1 MSLRASWNV
10 LAVVLLLGFGAAARA
25 EDLAVKKTNEG
36 VEVTIGGQPFTTY
49 LFKSGAKPVL
59 WPLLG
64 PTGKEM
70 TRAYPL
76 REGAKEEKTDHIHQ
90 RSVWFTH
97 GDVNGVSFW
106 HEMGGNGTI
115 IHDELVTAEGGET
128 ARIVTRNS
136 WKTPAGETLCSDVR
150 KLTFGGDDQQ
160 RWFDFDVVVTAVA
173 DEVKFGDTKEGSF
186 GVRVDEEMKVD
197 AKKGGKIVNSEGLTD
212 GEAWGKPAAW
222 VDYYGPVD
230 GEQLGIA
237 ILNHPSSLRYPTYW
251 HVRTY
256 GLFAANPFGLGD
268 FTKKEKDGT
277 LVLKKGES
285 FPLRYRVILHR
296 GDEKE
301 GHIADQFAKYAEE
314 KRG

>member
-1 MSLRASWNV
+1 MSLRALLSV
-10 LAVVLLLGFGAAARA
+10 SVILLGLGCGFSAHA
-25 EDLAVKKTNEG
+25 EELAVKKTDDG
-36 VEVTIGGQPFTTY
+36 VEVTIGGKPFTTY

-64 PTGKEM
+64 PSGKEM

-76 REGAKEEKTDHIHQ
+76 REGDPAEKTDHIHQ

-106 HEMGGNGTI
+106 HETEGHGNI
-115 IHDELVTAEGGET
+115 VHEELASAEGGST

-136 WKTPAGETLCSDVR
+136 WKSPGGETLCKDER
-150 KLTFGGDDQQ
+150 TLTFGGDDKQ

-186 GVRVDEEMKVD
+186 GVRVDEELKVD

-212 GEAWGKPAAW
+212 GAAWGKPAAW

-237 ILNHPSSLRYPTYW
+237 ILNHPTSLRYPTHW

-268 FTKKEKDGT
+268 FTSKKENGT
-277 LVLKKGES
+277 LVLKKGET
-285 FPLRYRVILHR
+285 FALRYRVILHS
-296 GDEKE
+296 GDEKSAE
-301 GHIADQFAKYAEE
+301 IAKQFAKYAEE
-314 KRG
+314 KKG